1 MRCDHCQQPMAPG
14 ESKTYDIPGA
24 TGPGITI
31 RVHERP
37 CALPAS
43 ARPKPYPYPQPRDR
57 QR

>member
-1 MRCDHCQQPMAPG
+1 MAPG

-43 ARPKPYPYPQPRDR
+43 ARPKPYPYPYPQPRDR